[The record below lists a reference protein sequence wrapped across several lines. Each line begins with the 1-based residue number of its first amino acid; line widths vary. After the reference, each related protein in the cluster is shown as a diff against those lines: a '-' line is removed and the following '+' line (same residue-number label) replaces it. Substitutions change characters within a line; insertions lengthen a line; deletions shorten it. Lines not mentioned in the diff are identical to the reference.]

1 MDVSAEM
8 WDQLHGA
15 GNEHR
20 FGRGQVVLRQG
31 EPATHVLLLVSGRV
45 KASLTL
51 PDGEIL
57 LLAVRGP
64 GELLGGMAVLGGDD
78 RSATVTTIEPCVM
91 RALSAERFRALVR
104 TADLETEL
112 LRRAMRRI
120 REGEVWRAETASL
133 PASSRVVRAL
143 VRLAAPG
150 TDDPVDVGLGQVEV
164 GQAVGLSRS
173 VVAAEL
179 AKLREQGIVRT
190 TRRRILITDPARLRA
205 LAASGH
211 GNV

>member
-8 WDQLHGA
+8 WDQLHGV
-15 GNEHR
+15 GNERR
-20 FGRGQVVLRQG
+20 FGAGQVVLRQG
-31 EPATHVLLLVSGRV
+31 APATHVLLLVSGRV

-64 GELLGGMAVLGGDD
+64 GELLGDMAVLGGDG
-78 RSATVTTIEPCVM
+78 RLATVTTIEPCVM
-91 RALSAERFRALVR
+91 QVLSAERFRALVR
-104 TADLETEL
+104 TAELETEL

-120 REGEVWRAETASL
+120 REGEAWRAETASL

-150 TDDPVDVGLGQVEV
+150 TDEPVDVGLGQVEV

-179 AKLREQGIVRT
+179 AKLRKQGIVRT

-205 LAASGH
+205 LAGSGH